1 MQKEKEEGLS
11 WFSRRR
17 NRTLFIIIAILVL
30 LVSLIIAEPVSL
42 DIPAFESTNITGN
55 ASINVTQDIYINNE
69 GVEQWLYNQS
79 DVNRTWA
86 YNQTQAV
93 VNNYNYNQTDL
104 NTTWA
109 YNMSLP
115 YDAFNYNQ
123 TLNSIYFYNQTSNS
137 IYYYNQSLSPTLTI
151 WAYNQTSNSIYFY
164 NQTSNS
170 IYYYNQSDT
179 KFFYNQTSSSI
190 YYYNQ
195 TKGINIFN
203 QDLNTTNAVSFSS
216 VNSTNGSFD
225 FFRSVKENFLRFLNI
240 GNFTSEVYVQNG
252 TSVSTYI
259 YNQSVPYD
267 ALNYNQSLSP
277 TITPWLYNQSDGSF
291 NSTYNTFAYNQ
302 TGGFAYNQ
310 TTATFNQ
317 YGLWWYNQ
325 SLSPTIT
332 TWLYNQ
338 SLSPTITPWLYNQ
351 SDGSFNSTYNTF
363 AYNQTGG
370 FAYNQTT
377 ATFNQYGLWWYN
389 QSLSPTIT
397 QWLYNQ
403 TTGSLFN
410 YNQSLSP
417 TITPWLYNQSLSLKT
432 GIWNATA
439 TEIYPRDLSDN
450 VGIGNTTPTQKLVVA
465 GHGIFSGDLYVQ
477 NNSLVNQWLYN
488 QTIPASGNWT
498 GNSTAI
504 WSNTGIAQVG
514 IGTATPREDLQIN
527 EGGGAAYL
535 QLKLNNPSSS
545 AGIIFNS
552 SGNSFEIQAG
562 TSGEFIIY
570 DRLKTSYRMY
580 IDTNGKVGI
589 GTATPTQ
596 LLEISNP
603 AASNA
608 DAFLKISNLYT
619 ASDRGSN
626 IIFNRST
633 TGEARQWEVGT
644 GLKANDEFNIYDRTA
659 GAFRFNIDNTGNVSI
674 DSPTFFINAIS
685 NNVGIGT
692 ATPSATLNVKGTF
705 NVSGTSIIGDG
716 STNEL
721 TIGDDDPVLTNLQ
734 SSTPMG
740 EQSQFACYNTDT
752 KEISYSDDT
761 TTCYSGALSP
771 FFQVLNGKNKIEEIE
786 FLANL
791 NQSSLKGYQ
800 QFPLI
805 NSQDLSRFT
814 TRINERKNEIA
825 HIDLLQIVLF
835 GTYGTEKAGQVNYQ
849 ILDTN
854 IPSLLS
860 VDNNELTLSEGNNQS
875 ITFEPIPKEFSV
887 YSAILKVYGYYEQL
901 APKDYKQIYNIIA
914 TEILREENSPTHIY
928 YSYELKKGTTTEKT
942 EFNVYRD
949 SLCDKSLTWQQCV
962 PILDNRAEQ
971 VLNNKV
977 NNFAQKLNTAVAIEI

>member
-123 TLNSIYFYNQTSNS
+123 TLNSIYFYNQTSN
-137 IYYYNQSLSPTLTI
+137 T
-151 WAYNQTSNSIYFY
+151 
-164 NQTSNS
+164 

-332 TWLYNQ
+332 QWLYNQ
-338 SLSPTITPWLYNQ
+338 SLSPTITQWLYNQ

-403 TTGSLFN
+403 
-410 YNQSLSP
+410 SLSP
-417 TITPWLYNQSLSLKT
+417 TITQWLYNQSDGSFNST
-432 GIWNATA
+432 
-439 TEIYPRDLSDN
+439 Y
-450 VGIGNTTPTQKLVVA
+450 NTFA
-465 GHGIFSGDLYVQ
+465 
-477 NNSLVNQWLYN
+477 YN
-488 QTIPASGNWT
+488 QTGGFAYNQT
-498 GNSTAI
+498 
-504 WSNTGIAQVG
+504 
-514 IGTATPREDLQIN
+514 TAT
-527 EGGGAAYL
+527 
-535 QLKLNNPSSS
+535 
-545 AGIIFNS
+545 F
-552 SGNSFEIQAG
+552 
-562 TSGEFIIY
+562 
-570 DRLKTSYRMY
+570 
-580 IDTNGKVGI
+580 
-589 GTATPTQ
+589 
-596 LLEISNP
+596 
-603 AASNA
+603 
-608 DAFLKISNLYT
+608 
-619 ASDRGSN
+619 
-626 IIFNRST
+626 
-633 TGEARQWEVGT
+633 
-644 GLKANDEFNIYDRTA
+644 
-659 GAFRFNIDNTGNVSI
+659 
-674 DSPTFFINAIS
+674 
-685 NNVGIGT
+685 
-692 ATPSATLNVKGTF
+692 
-705 NVSGTSIIGDG
+705 
-716 STNEL
+716 
-721 TIGDDDPVLTNLQ
+721 
-734 SSTPMG
+734 
-740 EQSQFACYNTDT
+740 
-752 KEISYSDDT
+752 
-761 TTCYSGALSP
+761 
-771 FFQVLNGKNKIEEIE
+771 
-786 FLANL
+786 
-791 NQSSLKGYQ
+791 
-800 QFPLI
+800 
-805 NSQDLSRFT
+805 
-814 TRINERKNEIA
+814 
-825 HIDLLQIVLF
+825 
-835 GTYGTEKAGQVNYQ
+835 
-849 ILDTN
+849 
-854 IPSLLS
+854 
-860 VDNNELTLSEGNNQS
+860 
-875 ITFEPIPKEFSV
+875 
-887 YSAILKVYGYYEQL
+887 
-901 APKDYKQIYNIIA
+901 
-914 TEILREENSPTHIY
+914 
-928 YSYELKKGTTTEKT
+928 
-942 EFNVYRD
+942 
-949 SLCDKSLTWQQCV
+949 
-962 PILDNRAEQ
+962 
-971 VLNNKV
+971 
-977 NNFAQKLNTAVAIEI
+977 